1 MISAII
7 ACFVIGYT
15 VIVFEH
21 PLRLDKTVP
30 ALLMGAICWALIS
43 LGFNSGA
50 LNIVDGHEHLFTLS
64 HEIMDV
70 VKAAIAAGGADEQ
83 LIQAFTQ
90 AITQVPELLPELQ
103 TEYVHRF
110 EETLHHMHDM
120 GTAVT
125 GANIEEA
132 FHHTNEEGFGS
143 NLLHHLGK
151 TAEILIFLIGAMTI
165 VEIVDLHRGF
175 DILKGW
181 ISTRSKK
188 KLLWIVGA
196 LGFILSAIIDNLTAT
211 IVLVT
216 LLRKLVPNREERI
229 WYVAMIVIAANA
241 GGAWS
246 PIGDVTT
253 TMLWIGK
260 RVTTL
265 GLVEYLIL
273 PSLVCFVVPFL
284 IASYLKPFQGNI
296 SSPELESNEGVSE
309 SNERLLSS
317 KTMLFLGL
325 GMIVFVPIF
334 KTITHLPPY
343 IGMMLSLGV
352 VWLVSEY
359 IHPEEDFTDERK
371 EVYSAHKAL
380 SRIEMSSIL
389 FFLGILM
396 GVAALETI
404 AIGNVGALRA
414 VADQLRAIIPNQDI
428 VIFIL
433 GFLSA
438 IIDNVPLVAASMG
451 MYDLKVFAED
461 DKLWHFIAYSA
472 GTGGSM
478 LIIGSAAGVAAMG
491 MERIDFIWYFK
502 KIAWLAFIGFAAGAA
517 VFLLIEH
524 FINPIAG

>member
-1 MISAII
+1 MLSAVI
-7 ACFVIGYT
+7 ACFVIGYL

-21 PLRLDKTVP
+21 PLKLDKTVP

-43 LGFNSGA
+43 LGFHSGS
-50 LNIVDGHEHLFTLS
+50 LNVVDGHEHLY
-64 HEIMDV
+64 E
-70 VKAAIAAGGADEQ
+70 
-83 LIQAFTQ
+83 
-90 AITQVPELLPELQ
+90 
-103 TEYVHRF
+103 
-110 EETLHHMHDM
+110 
-120 GTAVT
+120 
-125 GANIEEA
+125 GANMLLDHSSEA
-132 FHHTNEEGFGS
+132 YHEAEEGFMA

-175 DILKGW
+175 DILKGY
-181 ISTRSKK
+181 INTRSKS
-188 KLLWIVGA
+188 KLLWIVGI

-216 LLRKLVPNREERI
+216 LLRKLVPDRELRI

-253 TMLWIGK
+253 TMLWIGG
-260 RVTTL
+260 RVEVA
-265 GLVEYLIL
+265 GLMEYLII
-273 PSLVCFVVPFL
+273 PSLVCFALPFI
-284 IASYLKPFQGNI
+284 IATTVLKPFKGQI
-296 SSPELESNEGVSE
+296 MTPELESDEGVPE
-309 SNERLLSS
+309 PEERLLSS

-325 GMIVFVPIF
+325 GMIVFVPVF
-334 KTITHLPPY
+334 KVLTHLPPY
-343 IGMMLSLGV
+343 LGMMLSLGV

-359 IHPEEDFTDERK
+359 IHPEENFTEERK
-371 EVYSAHKAL
+371 KAYSAHRAL

-396 GVAALETI
+396 AVGALETI
-404 AIGNVGALRA
+404 AVGDVGALRA
-414 VADQLRAIIPNQDI
+414 VAEVLQDAIPNQNW
-428 VIFIL
+428 VVFIL

-451 MYDLKVFAED
+451 MYSLDVYPTD
-461 DKLWHFIAYSA
+461 DTLWHFIAYSA

-491 MERIDFIWYFK
+491 MEKIDFIWYLK

-517 VFLLIEH
+517 VFIAIETL
-524 FINPIAG
+524 F